1 VLKAL
6 GWPVRKVAGSVM
18 SATRAGVPEPCQV
31 SDPTSA
37 DAL

>member
-1 VLKAL
+1 
-6 GWPVRKVAGSVM
+6 M